1 MRSCYL
7 ELTGV
12 PVREHKSHHQFVKES
27 MTYYKYTHFLM
38 PEKGAEYDTTHKP
51 GVPAPFAGIYYC
63 EACGGSITSIRAQLL
78 PSQEHHPHA
87 PSQGPIRWRLAVKS
101 HYG

>member
-1 MRSCYL
+1 
-7 ELTGV
+7 
-12 PVREHKSHHQFVKES
+12 
-27 MTYYKYTHFLM
+27 MTYYKYTHFFK
-38 PEKGAEYDTTHKP
+38 PENGAEYDTTHKP

-63 EACGGSITSIRAQLL
+63 EVCGGSITSIRAQLL

-87 PSQGPIRWRLAVKS
+87 PSQGPIRWRLAIKS